1 MIIIILL
8 FCINLTK
15 ANTEIKPKR
24 FCGTIPLS
32 IGKCG
37 EKCEY
42 YFNHNTKTLEI
53 KGEEI
58 DDYYSQYHTP
68 WSCQNEYIQKIVFP
82 FI

>member
-1 MIIIILL
+1 MITLIILI
-8 FCINLTK
+8 FYFNLTK

-42 YFNHNTKTLEI
+42 YFNHYNKTL
-53 KGEEI
+53 
-58 DDYYSQYHTP
+58 
-68 WSCQNEYIQKIVFP
+68 
-82 FI
+82 